1 MLKDLV
7 KEYQKS
13 AAGLVEKMYGLADNL
28 DAKGVGTKKWFPDK
42 ETREV
47 LKLSLYTFFL
57 YIATADRGISQ
68 EETDFINEVL
78 ASEYTTA
85 DYKLLADRSK
95 VNGDEYANEVPV
107 IFRAGVDLENITE
120 EHIGIA
126 KIMYDGFLML
136 GFACMLSDLHVTQSE
151 YDRLLQYM
159 KMIYTWLE
167 ENLNTPFEADEP
179 QKVIQRYLDEL
190 AENDGGTRRAVI
202 EPDEKPEKKSEIK
215 SFMSYYLPTTLKL
228 LRSYSTFERQGVGG
242 ENIDSAKK
250 DIERILDTLVVGFTQ
265 QLDQLF
271 KTDVL
276 DISSDIEVLE
286 QMMKKDGL
294 SEADDFE
301 GLTLGGV

>member
-107 IFRAGVDLENITE
+107 IFRAGVDLENISE
-120 EHIGIA
+120 KNAAEVVAGL
-126 KIMYDGFLML
+126 KSL
-136 GFACMLSDLHVTQSE
+136 G
-151 YDRLLQYM
+151 
-159 KMIYTWLE
+159 W
-167 ENLNTPFEADEP
+167 
-179 QKVIQRYLDEL
+179 
-190 AENDGGTRRAVI
+190 
-202 EPDEKPEKKSEIK
+202 
-215 SFMSYYLPTTLKL
+215 
-228 LRSYSTFERQGVGG
+228 
-242 ENIDSAKK
+242 
-250 DIERILDTLVVGFTQ
+250 
-265 QLDQLF
+265 DQP
-271 KTDVL
+271 
-276 DISSDIEVLE
+276 
-286 QMMKKDGL
+286 
-294 SEADDFE
+294 A
-301 GLTLGGV
+301 